1 MKVQEIHLKEP
12 LPFDSP
18 ETQRSYQ
25 LGKIKLLEEELSELN
40 LLEHPCEI
48 LALCKQIIAL
58 KEQLPK
64 VTPQV
69 K

>member
-1 MKVQEIHLKEP
+1 MKVQEIHLKDS

-18 ETQRSYQ
+18 ETFRSFQ
-25 LGKIKLLEEELSELN
+25 LGKIKLLEEELNRLN

-48 LALCKQIIAL
+48 QALCKQIIII
-58 KEQLPK
+58 KEQLLK
-64 VTPQV
+64 AKPQV